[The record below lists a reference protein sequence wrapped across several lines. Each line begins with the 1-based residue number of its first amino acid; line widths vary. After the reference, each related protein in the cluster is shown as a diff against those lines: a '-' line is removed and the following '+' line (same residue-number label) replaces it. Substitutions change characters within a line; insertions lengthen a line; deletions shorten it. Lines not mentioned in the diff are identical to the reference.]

1 MEIAQLIGELILL
14 SAIIIVGVIQH
25 NTIKAQK
32 GELQSI
38 RAFMEIFDMGK
49 VKDYVDIT
57 SNLFDLKA
65 EKTEGELKKVRKN
78 LGETTKELEE
88 MKVVAIEGADTADKG
103 VDLAE
108 KTLDLVKRG
117 LELVD
122 VQFGNMYTVTKIV
135 VSHFEV
141 ELQVAQMEEG
151 SSKQEKLD
159 KLLNQ
164 KKEMLPDFRFLR
176 DSSKKV
182 IDKAK

>member
-49 VKDYVDIT
+49 VKDYVEIT
-57 SNLFDLKA
+57 GKLSDEKAKKA
-65 EKTEGELKKVRKN
+65 EGEIKKVRKN
-78 LGETTKELEE
+78 LGETTKDLEKME
-88 MKVVAIEGADTADKG
+88 VIATRG
-103 VDLAE
+103 VDVAE
-108 KTLDLVKRG
+108 KVADVAKKGLDLADEIIG
-117 LELVD
+117 
-122 VQFGNMYTVTKIV
+122 QMYTITKIV
-135 VSHFEV
+135 VSYFE
-141 ELQVAQMEEG
+141 EDLQVAQMEEG

-164 KKEMLPDFRFLR
+164 EEEMLSALRPLR
-176 DSSKKV
+176 DDLRKE
-182 IDKAK
+182 INEAK